1 MCKSF
6 ELKCGKKIEIEN
18 LNSEAKEWEILIFK
32 LKLVSVVFWKEWQ
45 KIKIV
50 SWMIFM
56 WIWNP
61 EHSYFK
67 VYN

>member
-6 ELKCGKKIEIEN
+6 ELKSGKKIEIEN